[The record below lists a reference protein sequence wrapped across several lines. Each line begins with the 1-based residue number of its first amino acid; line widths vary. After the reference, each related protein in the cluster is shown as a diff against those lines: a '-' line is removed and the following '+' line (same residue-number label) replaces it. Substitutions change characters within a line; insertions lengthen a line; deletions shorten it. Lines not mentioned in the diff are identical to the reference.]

1 MLVSSCFM
9 TGCSSKKNELMNYRV
24 KASGTAMQI
33 TNDTTQDYLSKDIC
47 VIPKKGQTKKQDAV
61 MTAGASLMVND
72 TDGKMLYSHNIYK
85 KLYPASITKIASK
98 SVFEPSE
105 AFFRWIFNF

>member
-47 VIPKKGQTKKQDAV
+47 VIPKKGADEKAGCCHDSRCFSYGKRYRWQDAV
-61 MTAGASLMVND
+61 FT
-72 TDGKMLYSHNIYK
+72 
-85 KLYPASITKIASK
+85 
-98 SVFEPSE
+98 
-105 AFFRWIFNF
+105 